1 MLQRLSALVVV
12 TLLLTQIA
20 LPVTAGNVSATVIS
34 VGDGDTIRVKA
45 ANKTL
50 GVNSRQ
56 QG

>member
-12 TLLLTQIA
+12 TLLLTQTA